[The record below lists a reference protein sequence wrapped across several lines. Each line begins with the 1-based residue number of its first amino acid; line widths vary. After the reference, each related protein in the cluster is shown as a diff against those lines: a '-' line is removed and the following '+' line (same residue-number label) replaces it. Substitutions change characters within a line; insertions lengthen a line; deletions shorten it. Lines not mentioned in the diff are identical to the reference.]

1 MLVPGDAFKERINKP
16 NDDGGCNELRPKLGA
31 LGNAARNNGGNGSCK
46 CEQEKELDQLV
57 AIFVSQGLCADH
69 EAGAIRHAIADHKI
83 SQRGHAKVH
92 QDFYQRIDLVFFAN
106 SAEF

>member
-1 MLVPGDAFKERINKP
+1 MLVPGDAFKERIDKP

-46 CEQEKELDQLV
+46 CKQEKEFDQFV

-69 EAGAIRHAIADHKI
+69 EAGAIRHAIADNKI